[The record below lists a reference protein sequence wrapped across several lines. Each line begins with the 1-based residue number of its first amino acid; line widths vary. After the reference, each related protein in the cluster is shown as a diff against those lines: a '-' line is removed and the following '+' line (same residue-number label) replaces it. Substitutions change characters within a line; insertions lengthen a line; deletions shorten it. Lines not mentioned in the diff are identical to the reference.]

1 MLQPKR
7 RKYRKE
13 FRGKMNGK
21 ATSGANLDFGEFGLK
36 SLGRGWLTARQIE
49 AARKAIAHATKR
61 QGKTWLRVFP
71 HKPVTGKGPGSGMG
85 SGKGDIKEY
94 VAPIVP
100 GRMLFEISGVPE
112 NMAKQAMKL
121 ASDKLPFATRFIS
134 KEAL

>member
-21 ATSGANLDFGEFGLK
+21 ATSGAHLDFGEYGLK
-36 SLGRGWLTARQIE
+36 SLWRGWLSARQIE
-49 AARKAIAHATKR
+49 SARKAIAHATKR

-71 HKPVTGKGPGSGMG
+71 AKPVTAKGAGSGMG

-94 VAPIVP
+94 VVPIVP
-100 GRMLFEISGVPE
+100 GKMLFELSGVPLG
-112 NMAKQAMKL
+112 MAKDAMKL
-121 ASDKLPFATRFIS
+121 ASDKLPFATKFIS
-134 KEAL
+134 KEVL

>member
-21 ATSGANLDFGEFGLK
+21 ATRGANLDFGEYGLK
-36 SLGRGWLTARQIE
+36 SLDRGWLTARQIE

-61 QGKTWLRVFP
+61 QGKMWLRVFP
-71 HKPVTGKGPGSGMG
+71 YKPVTSRGPGTRMG

-94 VAPIVP
+94 VSPIVP
-100 GRMLFEISGVPE
+100 GKMLFEISGVPE
-112 NMAKQAMKL
+112 AMAKTAMKL
-121 ASDKLPFATRFIS
+121 ASDKLPFATRFII